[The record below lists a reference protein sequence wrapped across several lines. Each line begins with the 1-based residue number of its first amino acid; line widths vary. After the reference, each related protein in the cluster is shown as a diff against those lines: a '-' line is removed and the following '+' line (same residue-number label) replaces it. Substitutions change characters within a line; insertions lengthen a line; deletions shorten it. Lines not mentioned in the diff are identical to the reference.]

1 MSLLTFQY
9 GPTAGPPA
17 ILPLLLRHADGGRFP
32 VGQILNIGGVSLG
45 GGARV
50 SPLIAVG
57 GSVGSWVGG
66 LTPVE
71 LDVESVGPSRQ
82 SLQNFRCL
90 KLPHPGLLPVSWTPC
105 YGVYVAAIS
114 LGRPVRQSQLQRN
127 RPLGSNPLV
136 PLQVKPTAHAHW
148 H

>member
-1 MSLLTFQY
+1 M
-9 GPTAGPPA
+9 
-17 ILPLLLRHADGGRFP
+17 
-32 VGQILNIGGVSLG
+32 
-45 GGARV
+45 
-50 SPLIAVG
+50 
-57 GSVGSWVGG
+57 GSWVGG

-114 LGRPVRQSQLQRN
+114 LGRPVRQSQLQRLLSFAADLHMTGQSHIPVADEALASPAVG
-127 RPLGSNPLV
+127 RQST
-136 PLQVKPTAHAHW
+136 LQT
-148 H
+148 